1 MGNSSLSSVE
11 TQPNTA
17 YQTILFD
24 LDGTLVDQF
33 RAIYDAY
40 AHTMEQMNLPPVT
53 YQTVRSAVGGSI
65 TITFGKLVPAD
76 KVDQAVAIFREKF
89 GQIWDS
95 QIDVLPGVV
104 PLLQALTESGHQ
116 LAVFTNKDGH
126 LARKVVEKA
135 GLADYFA
142 AVFGTLDTPWKKP
155 EREFTE
161 HVLTQLGASPAQ
173 TCMIGDSPYD
183 AAAAASG
190 HLDCFTVA
198 TGSHTIAQLAE
209 ECPNAP
215 AFPSMAELAAKVF
228 NVNLSKRDFMAA
240 N

>member
-1 MGNSSLSSVE
+1 ME
-11 TQPNTA
+11 TQPNQA

-33 RAIYDAY
+33 RAIYEAY
-40 AHTMEQMNLPPVT
+40 AHTMEQMDLPPVT
-53 YQTVRSAVGGSI
+53 YETVRGAVGGSI

-76 KVDQAVAIFREKF
+76 KVDRAVAIFREKF

-95 QIDVLPGVV
+95 QIDILPGVV
-104 PLLQALTESGHQ
+104 QLLQALKERGHT

-126 LARKVVEKA
+126 LARKVVKKA
-135 GLADYFA
+135 GLADYFS

-161 HVLTQLGASPAQ
+161 YVLTQLGASPAR

-198 TGSHTIAQLAE
+198 TGSHTIAQLEE
-209 ECPNAP
+209 ECPDAP
-215 AFPSMAELAAKVF
+215 AFSNMAELAATVF
-228 NVNLSKRDFMAA
+228 NLNLSNRDFMAA
-240 N
+240 H